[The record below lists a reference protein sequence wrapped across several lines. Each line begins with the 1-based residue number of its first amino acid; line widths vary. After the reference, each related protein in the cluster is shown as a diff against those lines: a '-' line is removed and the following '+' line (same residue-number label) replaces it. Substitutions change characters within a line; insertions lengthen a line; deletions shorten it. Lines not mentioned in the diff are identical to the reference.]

1 MRKAMKRGLRGYPED
16 LYLNRLL
23 AMLTIGGEPG
33 DDDDDDDGDGDE
45 PKGPP
50 TNK

>member
-1 MRKAMKRGLRGYPED
+1 MKRRLRGYPED
-16 LYLNRLL
+16 SELSRLL
-23 AMLTIGGEPG
+23 AMLTIGGEP
-33 DDDDDDDGDGDE
+33 DDDDDEDDDGDE